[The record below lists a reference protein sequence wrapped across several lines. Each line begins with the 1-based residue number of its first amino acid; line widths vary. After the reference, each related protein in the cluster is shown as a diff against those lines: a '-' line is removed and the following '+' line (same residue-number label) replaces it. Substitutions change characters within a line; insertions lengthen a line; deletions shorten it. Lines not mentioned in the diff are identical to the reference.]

1 MHSNGLIDGNSV
13 RAIAAGGCGGSFRGV
28 TVMKIK
34 LSTAFVAVSVV
45 LTVAAARADP
55 QLFGRL

>member
-1 MHSNGLIDGNSV
+1 MRRLV
-13 RAIAAGGCGGSFRGV
+13 QRGDRHE
-28 TVMKIK
+28 IK

-45 LTVAAARADP
+45 LTVATAQADP